1 MLFFTSKNVI
11 IRIKNRG
18 GILDVIISFFRD
30 FLSGPL
36 YIVVV
41 VFSVIGIVA
50 CIGYLAEATLKQKE
64 LEKRQKEMYAEVH
77 FLPTDD
83 VSAASIASNAVTTIS
98 SAQLQHVGNVVT
110 TNVAQTENVVTN
122 DMVAEVIGDSDSIS
136 NSTSAQPKQDEII
149 SDEHQ
154 Q

>member
-77 FLPTDD
+77 FLQIGR
-83 VSAASIASNAVTTIS
+83 A
-98 SAQLQHVGNVVT
+98 HV
-110 TNVAQTENVVTN
+110 
-122 DMVAEVIGDSDSIS
+122 
-136 NSTSAQPKQDEII
+136 
-149 SDEHQ
+149 
-154 Q
+154 

>member
-1 MLFFTSKNVI
+1 
-11 IRIKNRG
+11 
-18 GILDVIISFFRD
+18 
-30 FLSGPL
+30 
-36 YIVVV
+36 
-41 VFSVIGIVA
+41 
-50 CIGYLAEATLKQKE
+50 
-64 LEKRQKEMYAEVH
+64 MYAEVH

-136 NSTSAQPKQDEII
+136 NSTSAQPKQNEII

>member
-1 MLFFTSKNVI
+1 M
-11 IRIKNRG
+11 
-18 GILDVIISFFRD
+18 DVIISFFRD

-122 DMVAEVIGDSDSIS
+122 DMIAEVIGDSDSIS
-136 NSTSAQPKQDEII
+136 NSASAQPKQDEII